1 MKNGGRKDKQKI
13 WHTENLKKVIENE
26 LKNAEV
32 MQSIAE
38 VLERKTAAIKC

>member
-1 MKNGGRKDKQKI
+1 MAEEKI
-13 WHTENLKKVIENE
+13 NKKYGIPKILKKVIENE

-38 VLERKTAAIKC
+38 VLERETAAIKC